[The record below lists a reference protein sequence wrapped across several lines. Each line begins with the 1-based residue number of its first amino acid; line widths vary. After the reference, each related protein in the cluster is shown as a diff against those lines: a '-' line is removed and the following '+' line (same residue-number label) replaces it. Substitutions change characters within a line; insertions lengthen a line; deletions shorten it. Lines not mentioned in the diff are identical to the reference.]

1 MLDYLTFTNLALFAI
16 ALLLFYIWLTPKYKN
31 LPPGPM
37 GVPFLGCLPFMET
50 LAERTFTKWS
60 KKYGPII
67 TVQLGDHRTVIL
79 NSYEAIEEAFT
90 KKGEKFNGRFKT
102 YFTEFASEGLGIFFI
117 DGEKWKEHRKFGTRA
132 LAGAGMYGKT
142 IEQRVLEEAENICHV
157 IRSKNEEPFILEDYL
172 ILSVANV
179 INGITIKERCD
190 EEGNE
195 NLLKYVASVVE
206 GYLSFTLCVCGKIY
220 DNVLYFKIRKTVKQ
234 NSQTGSALFDN
245 LIEQHQQQHD
255 RLHPRDLI
263 DLYLNEMKDFS
274 VSQLYFKIT
283 IYKKTTK
290 DLFAAGTETSS
301 STIRWA
307 LFYLIV
313 NPDIQDKVHK
323 EIDDVIETG
332 HNGVVRY
339 DTKLPY
345 TKAVLQETYRIRTA
359 TPLGVPRRNTEDV
372 TLMGYFI
379 PKNTQIIP
387 NLWWVHNDPEYWNE
401 PDVFKPERHLD
412 EEGNLIMSNR
422 VIPFSIGA
430 RHCLGENLART
441 EIFLFL
447 VSILQ
452 KFTVLPNPEDPNPP
466 LECSPGIVN
475 SPHKYPLI
483 MKER

>member
-79 NSYEAIEEAFT
+79 NSYEAIEEAFI

-102 YFTEFASEGLGIFFI
+102 YFTEFASEGLGMVFI

-157 IRSKNEEPFILEDYL
+157 IRSKNEEPFILEVYML
-172 ILSVANV
+172 ESSCALANV
-179 INGITIKERCD
+179 INGITIRERCD

-195 NLLKYVASVVE
+195 NLLK
-206 GYLSFTLCVCGKIY
+206 LCHVKIENIKAINNFPNRFRY
-220 DNVLYFKIRKTVKQ
+220 NYFAHHTRM
-234 NSQTGSALFDN
+234 SQVIIIAALFDN

-263 DLYLNEMKDFS
+263 DLYLNQMKDFS

>member
-16 ALLLFYIWLTPKYKN
+16 ALLLFCIWRTPKYKN

-37 GVPFLGCLPFMET
+37 GVPFLGCLPFMEI

-79 NSYEAIEEAFT
+79 NSYEAIEEAFI

-102 YFTEFASEGLGIFFI
+102 YLSEFANENLGMIFI

-157 IRSKNEEPFILEDYL
+157 IRSKNEEPFILEDHL

-179 INGITIKERCD
+179 INGITIRERCD

-195 NLLKYVASVVE
+195 NLLKYAAIVVDGFRKNGLIYSLLSVIPWCRF
-206 GYLSFTLCVCGKIY
+206 LPQTQ
-220 DNVLYFKIRKTVKQ
+220 KQ
-234 NSQTGSALFDN
+234 MKSMKDGLRTGNALFDN

-263 DLYLNEMKDFS
+263 DLYLNQMKDFYKP
-274 VSQLYFKIT
+274 QLRYFL
-283 IYKKTTK
+283 K

-307 LFYLIV
+307 LFYLIA
-313 NPDIQDKVHK
+313 NPDIQDKVHE
-323 EIDDVIETG
+323 EIDDVIG

-387 NLWWVHNDPEYWNE
+387 NLWWVHNDPMYWNE

-422 VIPFSIGA
+422 VMPFSIGA

-466 LECSPGIVN
+466 LECCPGIVN